1 VVERTLKTAPR
12 GAVFSSQFTDTSIHS
27 VISMAAAELRSRNSP
42 LDGELQDEMAAMLKE
57 EVDQTLE
64 KRLGAGVAAN

>member
-1 VVERTLKTAPR
+1 
-12 GAVFSSQFTDTSIHS
+12 
-27 VISMAAAELRSRNSP
+27 MAAAKLRSRNSP